1 MYNFCFSGNPIF
13 EYKKGADEPTK
24 AEVKNMSKKGKI
36 RVALG
41 SLLAL
46 TLVVTCVAVYQSGSK
61 SRANEKEFVKENE
74 EDIVDQ
80 AIKTEEREET
90 EEETQDVNTTDVEG
104 TREVEDST
112 PESTEETAPETVTP
126 ETTPE
131 QTPAPEAENTSAQ
144 AAAAPEINFTESSL
158 MEWPVN
164 GQVVLDYNMDNTIY
178 FPTLNVYKLNPAIA
192 ISSEVGAPVA
202 AVANGKIVSVV
213 NNEETGQTV
222 TVDMGNGYGKG
233 GKLQKVYGQLLDI
246 KKDVPFQAVSSRNMY
261 SRKDFFLTEVKYLN
275 RNFTISQPAGY
286 ISVNLLW
293 LFKY

>member
-13 EYKKGADEPTK
+13 ENKKGADKPTK

-61 SRANEKEFVKENE
+61 SRANEKEFVEKNE

-80 AIKTEEREET
+80 AIKTEEREDA
-90 EEETQDVNTTDVEG
+90 EEVQDVNTTEVEG
-104 TREVEDST
+104 TREVE
-112 PESTEETAPETVTP
+112 ESTQENTEEPAPETP
-126 ETTPE
+126 EEEPE
-131 QTPAPEAENTSAQ
+131 QVPAPEAENTSAQ

-192 ISSEVGAPVA
+192 ISSEIGAPVA

-222 TVDMGNGYGKG
+222 TVDMGNGY
-233 GKLQKVYGQLLDI
+233 QAVYGQL
-246 KKDVPFQAVSSRNMY
+246 KDVPFQAEEYVSAGSV
-261 SRKDFFLTEVKYLN
+261 L
-275 RNFTISQPAGY
+275 GY
-286 ISVNLLW
+286 ISEPTKYYTEEGANLYFALSKDGVP
-293 LFKY
+293 LDPMQYLP

>member
-1 MYNFCFSGNPIF
+1 
-13 EYKKGADEPTK
+13 
-24 AEVKNMSKKGKI
+24 MSKKGKI

-90 EEETQDVNTTDVEG
+90 EEETQDVNTTEVEG
-104 TREVEDST
+104 AREVEDST
-112 PESTEETAPETVTP
+112 QESTEETTQEAPAQEPAPE
-126 ETTPE
+126 
-131 QTPAPEAENTSAQ
+131 QEAENTSVQVAP
-144 AAAAPEINFTESSL
+144 APEINFTESSL

-164 GQVVLDYNMDNTIY
+164 GQVVLDYNMDNTVY

-192 ISSEVGAPVA
+192 ISSEVGSPVA

-222 TVDMGNGYGKG
+222 TVDMGNGY
-233 GKLQKVYGQLLDI
+233 QAVYGQL
-246 KKDVPFQAVSSRNMY
+246 KDVPFQAEEYVSAGSV
-261 SRKDFFLTEVKYLN
+261 L
-275 RNFTISQPAGY
+275 GY
-286 ISVNLLW
+286 ISEPTKYYTKEGANLYFALSKDGVP
-293 LFKY
+293 LDPMQYLP

>member
-1 MYNFCFSGNPIF
+1 MYNFCFFGNPIF
-13 EYKKGADEPTK
+13 ENKKGADKPTK

-41 SLLAL
+41 SLLAI

-61 SRANEKEFVKENE
+61 SRANEKEFVEKNE

-80 AIKTEEREET
+80 AIKTEEREDA
-90 EEETQDVNTTDVEG
+90 EEVQDVNTTEVEG
-104 TREVEDST
+104 TREVE
-112 PESTEETAPETVTP
+112 ESTQENTEEPAPETP
-126 ETTPE
+126 EEEPE
-131 QTPAPEAENTSAQ
+131 QVSAPEAENTSAQ

-192 ISSEVGAPVA
+192 ISSEVGSPVA

-222 TVDMGNGYGKG
+222 TVDMGNGY
-233 GKLQKVYGQLLDI
+233 QAVYGQL
-246 KKDVPFQAVSSRNMY
+246 KDVPFQAEEYVSAGSV
-261 SRKDFFLTEVKYLN
+261 L
-275 RNFTISQPAGY
+275 GY
-286 ISVNLLW
+286 ISEPTKYYTEEGANLYFALSKDGVP
-293 LFKY
+293 LDPMQYLP

>member
-13 EYKKGADEPTK
+13 ENKKGADEPIK

-61 SRANEKEFVKENE
+61 SRANEKEFVKEN
-74 EDIVDQ
+74 DIVDQ

-90 EEETQDVNTTDVEG
+90 QDVNTTEVEG

-112 PESTEETAPETVTP
+112 QENTEEPAPEATVP
-126 ETTPE
+126 ETTQE

-222 TVDMGNGYGKG
+222 TVDMGNGY
-233 GKLQKVYGQLLDI
+233 QAVYGQL
-246 KKDVPFQAVSSRNMY
+246 KDVPFQAEEYVSAGSV
-261 SRKDFFLTEVKYLN
+261 L
-275 RNFTISQPAGY
+275 GY
-286 ISVNLLW
+286 ISEPTKYYTKEGANLYFALSKDGVP
-293 LFKY
+293 LDPMQYLP